1 MEQQR
6 DILGMLD
13 MMVVPAFCA
22 REQTVLRVNPAA
34 RGLLITPGTSIR
46 ELLLTG
52 AEEYGEFTE
61 GCLYLTL
68 TLSGTPHGAAVSRID
83 DLDIFV
89 LEREPVQSELTSLA
103 LAARELREPLA
114 NVMLS
119 AERLFPAVQGGEA
132 AGLNR
137 SLYQMLRILGN
148 MADAGSFCA
157 GSRQETVNICSVMEE
172 VFAKARQALSQSG
185 RELHYDGPKES
196 IYCLADT
203 QQLERGVLN
212 MLSNASKFTPQ
223 GGSIQA
229 EMTRRGR
236 MLRISVTDR
245 GSGIAR
251 ELLPTLFTRYL
262 RQPTLED
269 SRFGIGL
276 GMVLIRSAAVNH
288 GGTVLIDQP
297 GEGLTRITMTLAIR
311 QNTEPL
317 LRSPMLRT
325 DYSGERD
332 HTLVELSDCL
342 PPELYNP
349 QN

>member
-6 DILGMLD
+6 DIMGMLD

-22 REQTVLRVNPAA
+22 RKQTVLRANPAA
-34 RGLLITPGTSIR
+34 RGLLVTPGTSIR

-52 AEEYGEFTE
+52 AEEYEEFTG

-68 TLSGTPHGAAVSRID
+68 TLSGTPHGAVVNRVD

-89 LEREPVQSELTSLA
+89 LEQEPPQGELTSLA

-119 AERLFPAVQGGEA
+119 AERLFPTVQGGEA
-132 AGLNR
+132 ASLNR

-148 MADAGSFCA
+148 MADACSFCA
-157 GSRQETVNICSVMEE
+157 GSRQETVNICAAVEE
-172 VFAKARQALSQSG
+172 VFAKAREALSQSG
-185 RELHYDGPKES
+185 RELHYEGPKES

-203 QQLERGVLN
+203 QQLERAVLN
-212 MLSNASKFTPQ
+212 MLSNASKFTTK

-236 MLRISVTDR
+236 MLRISVTDH
-245 GSGIAR
+245 GSGIAQ

-297 GEGLTRITMTLAIR
+297 GEGLTRITITLAIR